1 MTPPRAK
8 DGAGSPSRAGEGGRG
23 RGRSPLA
30 LPAEIDAWC
39 LGASWPW
46 PPKPFRR
53 SLRCFL
59 SAPLCSNLHPLVVSS
74 PLPDRDRP
82 TDRRCVLAPR
92 RLSTD
97 SGGRNAVPRLSN
109 CGRRGWRARER
120 ERRLAACTRA
130 EKGQTAGAEYVAGL
144 YQRTRNC
151 WNSLNQGFL
160 GRICPAVNS
169 LFCIEECE

>member
-8 DGAGSPSRAGEGGRG
+8 DGAGSPSRAGEGGRR

-59 SAPLCSNLHPLVVSS
+59 SAPLFSNLHPLVVSS

-82 TDRRCVLAPR
+82 TEDASWHQDVSRRTPEGAMQC
-92 RLSTD
+92 
-97 SGGRNAVPRLSN
+97 
-109 CGRRGWRARER
+109 RGSPIADDADGERGRER
-120 ERRLAACTRA
+120 EGLPHALVRKRARLPEQNT
-130 EKGQTAGAEYVAGL
+130 
-144 YQRTRNC
+144 
-151 WNSLNQGFL
+151 
-160 GRICPAVNS
+160 
-169 LFCIEECE
+169 